1 MLLRL
6 KVGSVTT
13 CGSGQAA
20 LEELET
26 NYTAITNTSDITTT
40 IGSSTANSSSTSTA
54 AAGTGVASGSVSGS
68 SAGSL
73 SSSNNSSSKRIN
85 LVLTDIQMPVSYFT
99 EKCRNISIIVIIR
112 RVVV

>member
-26 NYTAITNTSDITTT
+26 NYTAVTNTSDITTT
-40 IGSSTANSSSTSTA
+40 TISSSASSASSASAAA
-54 AAGTGVASGSVSGS
+54 AAGTGSASGIASGSSG
-68 SAGSL
+68 GSL

-85 LVLTDIQMPVSYFT
+85 LVLTDIQMPVSYSSYCT
-99 EKCRNISIIVIIR
+99 DLAVAL
-112 RVVV
+112 